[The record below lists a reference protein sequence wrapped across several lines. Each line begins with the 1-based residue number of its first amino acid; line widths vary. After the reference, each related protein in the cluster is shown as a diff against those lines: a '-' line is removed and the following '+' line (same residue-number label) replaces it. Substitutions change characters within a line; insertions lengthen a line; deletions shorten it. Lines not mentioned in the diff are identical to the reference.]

1 MSASFPLVSTD
12 WLAERLTAPDVRVAD
27 ASWYMPDANRNPRA
41 EYDAAHI
48 PGAVFFDI
56 EDLSDETNPLPHMM
70 APAAKFASRMRRLGL
85 GDGHMIVVYDGD
97 GIFSSPR
104 AWWMLKA
111 MGHKDVAV
119 LDGGL
124 PKWRRERRPLE
135 DMPSVHSPR
144 HFTPRVNHSIQ
155 RDFAQLQKLVQDGA
169 QILDARSNSR
179 FTGAELEPRPGLRSG
194 HMPGARNIHYRG
206 LLTAEGTLKPEGEL
220 QQIFAGIDL
229 QKPIATTCGSGI
241 SAAIVMLAAEILG
254 AKDVS
259 LYDGSWA
266 EWGGRPEAEV
276 ATGP

>member
-1 MSASFPLVSTD
+1 MSTSLSLVSTD

-27 ASWYMPDANRNPRA
+27 ASWYMPDSDRNARA

-56 EDLSDETNPLPHMM
+56 EDLSDETNPLPHML

-111 MGHKDVAV
+111 MGHKEVAV

-124 PKWRRERRPLE
+124 PKWRREGRPLE
-135 DMPSVHSPR
+135 DMPAIHSQR
-144 HFTPRVNHSIQ
+144 HFTPRVDHSIQ
-155 RDFAQLQKLVQDGA
+155 RDFAQMQKLMQSGE
-169 QILDARSNSR
+169 QILDARSASR
-179 FTGAELEPRPGLRSG
+179 FTGEEQEPRAGLRSG
-194 HMPGARNIHYRG
+194 HMPGARNLHYRS
-206 LLTAEGTLKPEGEL
+206 LLTPEGTLKSQTEL
-220 QQIFAGIDL
+220 GQIFAGVDL

-241 SAAIVMLAAEILG
+241 SAAIVMLAAEKLG
-254 AKDVS
+254 AKNVS

-266 EWGGRPEAEV
+266 EWGGRPDAEV